1 MKNVF
6 KLLTFLFF
14 NLIFIVSCSDN
25 CCGYEDTSSANGSS
39 GGGAEVSGAPG
50 AATLISPPLNNS
62 CESATVVDG
71 FYSKVSFSWT
81 KTSETDTYNLTY
93 TDLSNNDTKTK
104 TSISTNS
111 TEIQLARGKA
121 YAWSVQS
128 INSNSKRGPKSSTSK
143 FYLQGTPKYN
153 NVPLAAVLSNPSVS
167 GGDITFTWTGNDPDL
182 GDSLSYT
189 LYVDKVDGKQSPVK
203 TGLSTNTAQLS
214 LDTGAIYYWR
224 IKSTDQNNN
233 SSFSLISKLNI

>member
-1 MKNVF
+1 MKNLF

-50 AATLISPPLNNS
+50 AATLISPPSNNS
-62 CESATVVDG
+62 CETATVVDA

-111 TEIQLARGKA
+111 TEIQLGRGKA

-143 FYLQGTPKYN
+143 FYLQGTPVFNK
-153 NVPLAAVLSNPSVS
+153 VPLAAVLSNPEIN
-167 GGDITFTWTGNDPDL
+167 GNEITFNWTGKDL
-182 GDSLSYT
+182 DAGDT
-189 LYVDKVDGKQSPVK
+189 LTYSIYIDKIDGKQSPVK
-203 TGLSTNTAQLS
+203 TSLSNPS
-214 LDTGAIYYWR
+214 LVLNLDSGSTYYWR
-224 IKSTDQNNN
+224 VKSTDQNNN
-233 SSFSLISKLNI
+233 SSFSLISKFTL